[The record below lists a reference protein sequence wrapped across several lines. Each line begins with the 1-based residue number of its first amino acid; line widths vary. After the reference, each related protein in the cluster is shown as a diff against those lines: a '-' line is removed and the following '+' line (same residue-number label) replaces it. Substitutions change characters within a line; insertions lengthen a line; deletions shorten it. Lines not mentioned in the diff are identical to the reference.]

1 MERTSSSEEKELL
14 RPRRR
19 MVFRLLALLLPM
31 LGLPLLV
38 ELGLRMAG
46 CREARGFLEE
56 RGDHHVD
63 NYRFS
68 RRYFP
73 AALARA
79 QQPLRIAREH
89 RGERRIVVLG
99 ESAAMGDPELAVGL
113 PRMLE
118 AMLSLRYPGEKFV
131 VVNAAMTAVNSWA
144 VADIAEDVRALGA
157 DAAVVYLGNNEVV
170 GPFGAG
176 TVFGSQAPPGWWVR
190 AQLGFGRTAFGQW
203 LQSQQ
208 EARTGGQSW
217 QGMEMFL
224 KHEVTADAPGLAT
237 VRASFAANARR
248 MARELSDGG
257 RPVVISAAAVNLRDC
272 PPFAGDA
279 AKQSW
284 QRAKTASGQDA
295 VAALREARDLDTLRF
310 RCDGPMQASLP
321 GALAGLHGVT
331 LLDLQT
337 ELDAADG
344 GAAGATFFHEHVH
357 LTPRGNWEVARRFA
371 DALVPRLGL
380 SLEGSWPTLP
390 DCLAR
395 LGFTPWHEL
404 RLMEEMRDRFRRAP
418 FTLQDGHAERIADL
432 EARIAKA
439 RAAAVSEAMKTWC
452 EAAVAVSDAHE
463 DDWRN
468 AVQAALILEAAG
480 DARAVAMMARAAQTM
495 PHQVVLQQQ
504 GSTLNRFRRYAEA
517 ETVLRQALALRPD
530 FPAAWH
536 SLGISL
542 SHLGRL
548 DDAVA
553 ALERALGQSPDH
565 IEARRALAAVQLNRR
580 NPAAAAAALRA
591 LLERAPDDVAAH
603 YQLGGLLTGEGRLAE
618 ALPHYE
624 AVARLLPKDA
634 AAQVNAGALHF
645 RLGNRAAALPL
656 LGRALA
662 LEPGHAAAAEVL
674 RQMQENP

>member
-1 MERTSSSEEKELL
+1 MDKSFDRETTGRSAG
-14 RPRRR
+14 RR
-19 MVFRLLALLLPM
+19 VAFRLLAVLLPV
-31 LGLPLLV
+31 LVLPLAG
-38 ELGLRMAG
+38 ELGLRWSGVM
-46 CREARGFLEE
+46 EARGFLEE
-56 RGDHHVD
+56 RGGDHVD

-73 AALARA
+73 APLARA
-79 QQPLRIAREH
+79 QQPLKVPRE
-89 RGERRIVVLG
+89 RGGERRIVVLG
-99 ESAAMGDPELAVGL
+99 ESAAMGDPEPAVGL

-131 VVNAAMTAVNSWA
+131 VVNAAMTAINSWA
-144 VADIAEDVRALGA
+144 VADIAEDVRVLGA

-176 TVFGSQAPPGWWVR
+176 TVFGSQAPPGWLVR
-190 AQLGFGRTAFGQW
+190 AQLGLGRTALGQW
-203 LQSQQ
+203 LQARKES
-208 EARTGGQSW
+208 RTGGQSW

-224 KHEVTADAPGLAT
+224 RHEVTADAPALER
-237 VRASFAANARR
+237 VRASFAANVRR
-248 MARELSDGG
+248 MARALSDRGC
-257 RPVVISAAAVNLRDC
+257 PVVISAAVVNLRDC

-310 RCDGPMQASLP
+310 RCDGRLQSLLP
-321 GALAGLHGVT
+321 GALAGLGGVT
-331 LLDLQT
+331 LLDLQA

-357 LTPRGNWEVARRFA
+357 LTPRGTWEVALRFA
-371 DALVPRLGL
+371 DVIGPALGL
-380 SLEGSWPTLP
+380 PAEGAWPALP

-418 FTLQDGHAERIADL
+418 FTLQDGHAERMADL
-432 EARIAKA
+432 EARIARA
-439 RAAAVSEAMKTWC
+439 RTAATAEAMKTWC

-480 DARAVAMMARAAQTM
+480 DARAVIMMARAAQTM
-495 PHQVVLQQQ
+495 PHQVVMQQQ
-504 GSTLNRFRRYAEA
+504 GSTLNRFRKYAEA
-517 ETVLRQALALRPD
+517 ETALRQAIALRPD

-553 ALERALGQSPDH
+553 AFERALGQSPDYL
-565 IEARRALAAVQLNRR
+565 EARRALAAVHLNRR

-591 LLERAPDDVAAH
+591 LLERAPEDAAAH

-656 LGRALA
+656 LRRALTIA
-662 LEPGHAAAAEVL
+662 PGHAAATEVL
-674 RQMQENP
+674 RQMQANP